1 LNKRLALASVD
12 SPKTSAKWVNASLAE
27 RMAMTRK
34 VIKQNDTFAPIVSVS
49 EANVDGQLVVQLLTP
64 MGPEKRGTILLDLE
78 QELKDSVDQGLT
90 VWLEPLGDKSSLRN
104 LRGIE
109 VKELRIIT

>member
-1 LNKRLALASVD
+1 LNKTLAFASVD
-12 SPKTSAKWVNASLAE
+12 SPKTSSKWVNASLAE
-27 RMAMTRK
+27 RMAMARQ
-34 VIKQNDTFAPIVSVS
+34 VIERSDTFASIVVLS

-78 QELKDSVDQGLT
+78 KELKDSVDQGLT

-109 VKELRIIT
+109 VKKVRIIT

>member
-1 LNKRLALASVD
+1 MTSQVIDLNESY
-12 SPKTSAKWVNASLAE
+12 SA
-27 RMAMTRK
+27 
-34 VIKQNDTFAPIVSVS
+34 IVVVS
-49 EANVDGQLVVQLLTP
+49 EANVDGQIIVQLLTP

-78 QELKDSVDQGLT
+78 HELKESIDQGLT

-109 VKELRIIT
+109 VKKVRIVS